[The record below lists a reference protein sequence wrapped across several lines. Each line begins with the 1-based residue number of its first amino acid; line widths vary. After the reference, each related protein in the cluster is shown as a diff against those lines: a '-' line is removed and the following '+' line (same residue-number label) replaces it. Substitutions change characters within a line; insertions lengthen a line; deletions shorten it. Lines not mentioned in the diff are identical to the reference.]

1 MEVKKAMRK
10 TIKKI
15 TALGMGATLV
25 GATLLGA
32 GATSLDKYPG
42 MFIKDGQFNAL
53 LVIGENAKSID
64 TIGMTNIAMGLQAET
79 ITKEEVCQTVGEG
92 KEGLTVDDGIK
103 IETSSQK
110 LYNWLS
116 LNEIKP
122 VLDSSDLPGILAD
135 GNFRDRAGP
144 TSNDE
149 DYTQKIELLP
159 GGSYP
164 GNFPRGVTNLLAF
177 TQDDDHAE
185 YAGFYLVMGDRTP
198 AYKYVLEFDN
208 PVEFDASDAKRDF
221 MGTSIKIQGET
232 YTITDVKVRNDKI
245 DEIHLMVGDEVHWID
260 TDSTISTT
268 IRGVDYEIGLRDV
281 AETSAGQRCGI
292 DVDGSLHWVDEGD
305 TLTVGDLSIGVI
317 DSIFTRGSE
326 QGMCKVNLGAEKMIL
341 SHGDEV
347 ELSGEDIKG
356 SKVYLHSRGSDGT
369 LEAEEWSGLT
379 IEWTPDDNT
388 YLPFT
393 GDKEDRQ
400 LVDPVFGNFKYVAA
414 GIDEDREEIEF
425 DMGSRSGTIVFV
437 NSDGR
442 EVELDLSR
450 DGDNVFLGDGSDRDD
465 QIYFRSTTG
474 DGNNTCSFSHTGVD
488 VDRRIDDCE
497 GAKWLLSASGEA
509 HVVELTSIDWDS
521 TNERYEVDVR
531 DHTYDRRD
539 TGNRVTLTDGK
550 TGTGTFYV
558 SGLGTIE
565 LNVTSDGSIGNVSF
579 NTAYEVDNHDG
590 SNNNPLQTEHG
601 MMLKELYYDTTGDR
615 KLVMTWV
622 EEEASKSDGNKASV
636 ATIVKVDDRELVLE
650 KNVDHFSSPV
660 DFSKDNDDDQV
671 YASARGTIVVFDS
684 DDKQKLSISYPASDI
699 FASVYI
705 APADATVRDAKAGE
719 VCYTT
724 EKVNPIPSTVNKF
737 DSEVTGV
744 SPGVVPQNM
753 ITIGGPCANMVTAAL
768 MGNPEN
774 CMEGFEEGMAIL
786 RLVEDGEKIA
796 LIVAGAKGEDTRIA
810 SQVLQNY
817 KEYKDNLIGT
827 EVEIITVDETDID
840 FRAIEQ

>member
-1 MEVKKAMRK
+1 MEVKKSISK

-32 GATSLDKYPG
+32 GATSLDKYPD

-53 LVIGENAKSID
+53 LVIGEEANSID
-64 TIGMTNIAMGLQAET
+64 TIGMTNIAMGLQAEAV
-79 ITKEEVCQTVGEG
+79 TKTEVCETVDGE
-92 KEGLTVDDGIK
+92 KTGLTVEDGVK

-122 VLDSSDLPGILAD
+122 VLDSSDLPEVLAD
-135 GNFRDRAGP
+135 GNYRDNLGK

-149 DYTQKIELLP
+149 DYTQSIELLGGGNYPGDFP
-159 GGSYP
+159 GGT
-164 GNFPRGVTNLLAF
+164 TNVLTF
-177 TQDDDHAE
+177 TQDDDYAE
-185 YAGFYLVMGDRTP
+185 YAGFYLVMGDSTP
-198 AYKYVLEFDN
+198 LYKYALEFNN
-208 PVEFDASDAKRDF
+208 PIEFDAGDVKNDF
-221 MGTSIKIQGET
+221 MGNTIKIQGET
-232 YTITDVKVRNDKI
+232 YTITDVKVKNDKI
-245 DEIHLMVGDEVHWID
+245 NEIHLMVGDEVHWLEAD
-260 TDSTISTT
+260 GTITT
-268 IRGVDYEIGLRDV
+268 KAKGVEYEIGLRDV
-281 AETSAGQRCGI
+281 AETSSGQRCGI
-292 DVDGSLHWVDEGD
+292 EVDGSVHWVDEGD
-305 TLTVGDLSIGVI
+305 ALTVGGLSIGVI

-326 QGMCKVNLGAEKMIL
+326 IGMCKVNFGAEKMVL
-341 SHGDEV
+341 SHGNEV
-347 ELSGEDIKG
+347 ELAGVDIKG
-356 SKVYLHSRGSDGT
+356 SKVHLHSRGADGT
-369 LEAEEWSGLT
+369 LEEEEWSGLT
-379 IEWTPDDNT
+379 IQLTPDDNT

-393 GDKEDRQ
+393 GDEEDRQ

-414 GIDEDREEIEF
+414 GIDEEREDVEF
-425 DMGSRSGTIVFV
+425 SMGSRTGSIVFV
-437 NSDGR
+437 NSAG
-442 EVELDLSR
+442 VEIKLDLSR

-465 QIYFRSTTG
+465 QIYFKSTTG
-474 DGNNTCSFSHTGVD
+474 VGNNTCSFTYTGD
-488 VDRRIDDCE
+488 VDTRIDDCE

-509 HVVELTSIDWDS
+509 HLLELTNIDWDE
-521 TNERYEVDVR
+521 TNERYEVDVS

-558 SGLGTIE
+558 SGLGTVE
-565 LNVTSDGSIGNVSF
+565 MNVTADAGVGNVSF
-579 NTAYEVDNHDG
+579 NTEHEVDNHDG
-590 SNNNPLQTEHG
+590 SNDNPLQTEHG
-601 MMLKELYYDTTGDR
+601 MRLKELYYETTGDR

-622 EEEASKSDGNKASV
+622 EEDASKSDGNKASV
-636 ATIVKVDDRELVLE
+636 TTIVKVDDKKLVLE
-650 KNVDHFSSPV
+650 KSSEHFLDPV

-671 YASARGTIVVFDS
+671 YASARGTIVVFDT

-705 APADATVRDAKAGE
+705 APADAKVTDATEGK

-744 SPGVVPQNM
+744 SPGVVPENM

-786 RLVEDGEKIA
+786 RLVQDGEKVA
-796 LIVAGAKGEDTRIA
+796 LIVAGDKGEDTRIA
-810 SQVLQNY
+810 SQVLQKY

-840 FRAIEQ
+840 FRVIEQ